1 MSKIKLLFI
10 PYTMTN
16 GGGAEK
22 VLSLLVNNLDSEKYD
37 IRIQEVQRYE
47 NTINLNKNIK
57 MGDTFFDNGKSFQI
71 RMKRRCFLFLLCHV
85 PFVLKRLFN
94 LQGYDV
100 VISFNYQL
108 PSFMLPA
115 FKKEKKIAWFH
126 GDIYDLNE
134 AEKIK
139 AKEKQRKAWQTAD
152 AIVTISNKSLHSLE
166 VLFPEFMNKAKIIHN
181 GVNLENAIKLSK
193 ENCDFNFGTIPTFI
207 CLGRFDKN
215 KNFSLVIDSV
225 SALKKRGI
233 ECQLILLGEGEKEVE
248 LKKQVKTLELSERV
262 FFLGYQTNPYSYI
275 ARSKVLCISS
285 YSEGFPTVA
294 LEAMALGIPFVTT
307 PVSGASEELSDN
319 EKCGLV
325 SDRNAEEYADKL
337 QKLLT
342 DSELYEQMSKNCLE
356 HVKDYSVEQYVSA
369 FEKLLSDLGV
379 GK

>member
-1 MSKIKLLFI
+1 
-10 PYTMTN
+10 MTN

-22 VLSLLVNNLDSEKYD
+22 VLALLVNNLDSEKYD
-37 IRIQEVQRYE
+37 IRVQEVHQYFNE
-47 NTINLNKNIK
+47 ISLAPHVKLGKPFINNKK
-57 MGDTFFDNGKSFQI
+57 DFLSKVSHRVT
-71 RMKRRCFLFLLCHV
+71 LFLLEHF
-85 PFVLKRLFN
+85 PIVLKKIYKLDC
-94 LQGYDV
+94 DV
-100 VISFNYQL
+100 VIPFNYQL

-152 AIVTISNKSLHSLE
+152 AIVTISNKSLHSIE

-262 FFLGYQTNPYSYI
+262 FFLGYQRNPYSYI

-325 SDRNAEEYADKL
+325 SDWNAEEYADKL

-356 HVKDYSVEQYVSA
+356 HVKDYSGEQYVSA

>member
-22 VLSLLVNNLDSEKYD
+22 VLALLVNNLDSEKYD
-37 IRIQEVQRYE
+37 IRVQEVHQYFNE
-47 NTINLNKNIK
+47 ISLAPHVKFEKPFINNKK
-57 MGDTFFDNGKSFQI
+57 VFLSKVSHRVT
-71 RMKRRCFLFLLCHV
+71 LFLLAHF
-85 PFVLKRLFN
+85 PIVLKKIYKLDC
-94 LQGYDV
+94 DV
-100 VISFNYQL
+100 VIPFNYQL

-115 FKKEKKIAWFH
+115 FKQEKKIAWFH

-134 AEKIK
+134 TG
-139 AKEKQRKAWQTAD
+139 KEVQKKKQRTVWSDTD

-166 VLFPEFMNKAKIIHN
+166 VLFPEFMNKAYIVHN
-181 GVNLENAIKLSK
+181 GIDIADVQRLAK
-193 ENCDFNFGTIPTFI
+193 EKCEFDFDDLPVLI
-207 CLGRFDKN
+207 CAGRLDKN
-215 KNFSLVIDSV
+215 KNFSLAIRAISE
-225 SALKKRGI
+225 LHKRGI
-233 ECQLILLGEGEKEVE
+233 KCRLLILGQGELESE
-248 LKKQVKTLELSERV
+248 LKNLAE
-262 FFLGYQTNPYSYI
+262 FLKISDFVHFCGYKNNPYPYI
-275 ARSKVLCISS
+275 AASRIFCLTS

-294 LEAMALGIPFVTT
+294 IETMSLGIPFVTT

-325 SDRNAEEYADKL
+325 SNWNAEEYADKL

-369 FEKLLSDLGV
+369 FEKVLSYLGV